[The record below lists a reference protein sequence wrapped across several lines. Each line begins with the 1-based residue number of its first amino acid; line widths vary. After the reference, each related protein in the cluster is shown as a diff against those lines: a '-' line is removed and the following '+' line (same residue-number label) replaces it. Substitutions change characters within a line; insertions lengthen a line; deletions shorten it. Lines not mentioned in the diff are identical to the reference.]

1 MGVGTTATL
10 VTLWVKGLSSVPS
23 PVIQCIASMCCV
35 SYQGRGEMVVRRGGG
50 VEEMLESPDV
60 LWVQAAAGAL
70 CFPAPAP
77 ILTVIFLSSL
87 CFGCAL

>member
-60 LWVQAAAGAL
+60 LWVQAAGSGGGSVSA
-70 CFPAPAP
+70 
-77 ILTVIFLSSL
+77 SL
-87 CFGCAL
+87 LQHPF